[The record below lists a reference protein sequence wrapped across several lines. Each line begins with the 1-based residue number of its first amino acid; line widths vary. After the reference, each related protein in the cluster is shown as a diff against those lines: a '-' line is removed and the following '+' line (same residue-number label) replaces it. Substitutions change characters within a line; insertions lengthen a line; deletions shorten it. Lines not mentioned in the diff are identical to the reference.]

1 MLTLFLTA
9 AALGLIFNAAPGA
22 VFAETVR
29 EGVRG
34 GFRSAL
40 AVQIGSLVGDA
51 TWAILG
57 LAGVGLLLQMQALQL
72 PIGIAGVA
80 YLLWLSWDSWSAA
93 SQEFTVSATDGAT
106 DTHRALRAGVLLSIT
121 NPQNVAY
128 WAALGS
134 AMGAV
139 GVAEQSLTDYGMF
152 FAGFMASSLLWSVI
166 CAAIVDR
173 VFRNAGQRWTKLT
186 YRLCAIA
193 FLLLAL
199 SSLKNL
205 MQMTTSS
212 AGRVATQSTLVDLQ
226 HCPTAQ
232 LHTTCA
238 GCGLSHVSG
247 PRRLT

>member
-93 SQEFTVSATDGAT
+93 SQEFSVEDVAAPTNTR
-106 DTHRALRAGVLLSIT
+106 RALRAGILLSIT

-139 GVAEQSLTDYGMF
+139 GVVDPGFGDYGLF
-152 FAGFMASSLLWSVI
+152 FTGFMASSLLWSFV
-166 CAAIVDR
+166 CAGIVDR
-173 VFRNAGQRWTKLT
+173 VFRNAGQRWVKLT

-199 SSLKNL
+199 SSLKGL
-205 MQMTTSS
+205 VQSVGQGAGKPAVQTSVID
-212 AGRVATQSTLVDLQ
+212 R
-226 HCPTAQ
+226 
-232 LHTTCA
+232 
-238 GCGLSHVSG
+238 
-247 PRRLT
+247 